1 VNPLEAAG
9 ILAIVLLIVV
19 PLVWLKARIVSS
31 GELAQEWGEPDEED
45 AKAEIESIFPG
56 ATKPLADG
64 QERPRSS

>member
-1 VNPLEAAG
+1 
-9 ILAIVLLIVV
+9 
-19 PLVWLKARIVSS
+19 VSS

-64 QERPRSS
+64 EGRPRSS